1 MKPSMAIKPLVFA
14 IAAVMAV
21 AVQADQNDRRGGH
34 HNGHHNN
41 GQHTPP
47 PTRIP
52 VYATAN
58 AIDSQRST
66 GNTVTN
72 QGTINEAEM
81 SSSATGASGNVGVNV
96 AAGNGNQ
103 QDNAAAIANAASDS
117 SLDNSFVFGT
127 AEATADVR
135 QFSNNNRV
143 DNWSTQSSAVMSGSG
158 DGSSGNVGVNIAR
171 GDLNQQ
177 KNTMAIA
184 NTNAP
189 LGNATATASADQ
201 NGPGLTVHNNA
212 DRTYRVDTLTFTTSA
227 SGSSSRDGSFTSSD
241 DRSSSSSFSVAG
253 AQSASNNGSSSWNS
267 SGSASSSASGS
278 NSSNASGSN
287 SATASGSNS
296 WNASGSASANAS
308 SSSSASLNATLA
320 AAADATRTVT
330 TDDGRRERTRTDS
343 FDASLNASLDASI
356 DKSHE
361 SAYDSSFEKA
371 FDSSYDKTRNSSY
384 DKSRDSSYEK
394 SRDSSYEKAHD
405 SSYANASESAYEK
418 SGEKANQSSNDV
430 SKSFSESSSYDLSN
444 TVSFQVLTPTGWANP
459 VTNTATLSGS
469 VNGGSGNLGVNVAAG
484 VGNQQSNSLA
494 ISNTS
499 M

>member
-21 AVQADQNDRRGGH
+21 AVQAGQNDRRGDY
-34 HNGHHNN
+34 HNGNN
-41 GQHTPP
+41 HGQYTPP
-47 PTRIP
+47 ATKIP

-58 AIDSQRST
+58 AWDTQTST
-66 GNTVTN
+66 NNRITN

-81 SSSATGASGNVGVNV
+81 SDSGTGSSGNVGINV

-103 QDNAAAIANAASDS
+103 QDNAAAIANAGSES
-117 SLDNSFVFGT
+117 SLDNSFVFGM
-127 AEATADVR
+127 ANATADVVQTSR
-135 QFSNNNRV
+135 SNRV
-143 DNWSTQSSAVMSGSG
+143 DNYSTQSSALMSGSA
-158 DGSSGNVGVNIAR
+158 SGAEGNIGINVAG

-184 NTNAP
+184 NTGAP
-189 LGNATATASADQ
+189 LGNATATASANQ
-201 NGPGLTVHNNA
+201 SGPGLTVNNSA

-227 SGSSSRDGSFTSSD
+227 SGSSSRDGTFNSSD
-241 DRSSSSSFSVAG
+241 DRSASSSFSVAG
-253 AQSASNNGSSSWNS
+253 SQSASNSGSSGWNS
-267 SGSASSSASGS
+267 SGSSSA
-278 NSSNASGSN
+278 NASGSN
-287 SATASGSNS
+287 SASASGSNS
-296 WNASGSASANAS
+296 WGMNGSASGSNS
-308 SSSSASLNATLA
+308 SSSSASLNASLA

-330 TDDGRRERTRTDS
+330 TDDGRRERSRTSS
-343 FDASLNASLDASI
+343 FDGSLNASLNASI

-371 FDSSYDKTRNSSY
+371 FDSNYDKSHQSSY
-384 DKSRDSSYEK
+384 DKSRDSSYTK
-394 SRDSSYEKAHD
+394 SHDSSYE
-405 SSYANASESAYEK
+405 NASASDFSK
-418 SGEKANQSSNDV
+418 SGEQSHQSSNDV
-430 SKSFSESSSYDLSN
+430 AKSYSESSAYDLSN

-499 M
+499 F

>member
-21 AVQADQNDRRGGH
+21 AVQAGQNDRRNDH

-47 PTRIP
+47 PTKIP

-58 AIDSQRST
+58 AWDTQNSADNQI
-66 GNTVTN
+66 TN

-81 SSSATGASGNVGVNV
+81 NQSGEGSSGNVGINV

-103 QDNAAAIANAASDS
+103 QDNAAAIANAGSES
-117 SLDNSFVFGT
+117 SLDNSFVFGM
-127 AEATADVR
+127 ANATADVV
-135 QFSNNNRV
+135 QTSTGNRV
-143 DNWSTQSSAVMSGSG
+143 NNYSTQSSAVMSGSA
-158 DGSSGNVGVNIAR
+158 SGAEGNIGINIAG

-184 NTNAP
+184 NTGAP
-189 LGNATATASADQ
+189 LGNATATASAEQD
-201 NGPGLTVHNNA
+201 GPGLIVNNAA
-212 DRTYRVDTLTFTTSA
+212 DRTYRVDTITITTSA
-227 SGSSSRDGSFTSSD
+227 SGSSSRDGTFNSTD
-241 DRSSSSSFSVAG
+241 DRNSSSSFSVAG
-253 AQSASNNGSSSWNS
+253 AQSASSSGSSGWNS
-267 SGSASSSASGS
+267 SGSKASSASGSNSSSASGS
-278 NSSNASGSN
+278 NSWGASGSASGSN
-287 SATASGSNS
+287 S
-296 WNASGSASANAS
+296 
-308 SSSSASLNATLA
+308 SSSSANLNASLDA
-320 AAADATRTVT
+320 AANATRTLT
-330 TDDGRRERTRTDS
+330 TDDGRRERTRSST
-343 FDASLNASLDASI
+343 FDGSLSASLDVSV
-356 DKSHE
+356 DKSRE

-371 FDSSYDKTRNSSY
+371 FDSNYDKSRESSY
-384 DKSRDSSYEK
+384 DKSKESSYTKSHDSSYE
-394 SRDSSYEKAHD
+394 
-405 SSYANASESAYEK
+405 NASASAFEK
-418 SGEKANQSSNDV
+418 SGEKSKQSSNDV
-430 SKSFSESSSYDLSN
+430 SKSYSESSAYDLSN

-499 M
+499 F

>member
-14 IAAVMAV
+14 IAAIMAV
-21 AVQADQNDRRGGH
+21 AVQAGQNDRRNDH
-34 HNGHHNN
+34 HNGHHHNN
-41 GQHTPP
+41 GHHTPP
-47 PTRIP
+47 PTKIP

-58 AIDSQRST
+58 AWDSQSST
-66 GNTVTN
+66 DNTITN

-81 SSSATGASGNVGVNV
+81 NQSAVGASGNVGVNV

-135 QFSNNNRV
+135 QYSNGNRV
-143 DNWSTQSSAVMSGSG
+143 DNWSTQSSAIMSGSA
-158 DGSSGNVGVNIAR
+158 DGAEGNVGVNIAG

-184 NTNAP
+184 NTHAP

-201 NGPGLTVHNNA
+201 DGPGLVVNNSA
-212 DRTYRVDTLTFTTSA
+212 DRTYRVDTLTFTKSA
-227 SGSSSRDGSFTSSD
+227 SGSASRESASNLSIDK
-241 DRSSSSSFSVAG
+241 SSSSSFEKR
-253 AQSASNNGSSSWNS
+253 
-267 SGSASSSASGS
+267 
-278 NSSNASGSN
+278 
-287 SATASGSNS
+287 GSNS
-296 WNASGSASANAS
+296 WDASGSKSVDVSGSRNKESSSSYNATLSATLEAAAEASHTVTRDHGRHDHTRSESVDASLSASLEASIEKTRDKS
-308 SSSSASLNATLA
+308 SSSSFQK
-320 AAADATRTVT
+320 
-330 TDDGRRERTRTDS
+330 S
-343 FDASLNASLDASI
+343 FDSSFEEAF
-356 DKSHE
+356 
-361 SAYDSSFEKA
+361 DSSFEKSGSKQKE
-371 FDSSYDKTRNSSY
+371 SSKDVVKSY
-384 DKSRDSSYEK
+384 
-394 SRDSSYEKAHD
+394 
-405 SSYANASESAYEK
+405 
-418 SGEKANQSSNDV
+418 
-430 SKSFSESSSYDLSN
+430 SESSSYDLSN

-499 M
+499 F

>member
-21 AVQADQNDRRGGH
+21 AVQAGQNDRRGDY
-34 HNGHHNN
+34 HNGNN
-41 GQHTPP
+41 TGQHTPP
-47 PTRIP
+47 ATKIP

-58 AIDSQRST
+58 AWDTQTST
-66 GNTVTN
+66 NNRITN

-81 SSSATGASGNVGVNV
+81 SDSGTGSSGNVGINV

-103 QDNAAAIANAASDS
+103 QDNAAAIANAGSES
-117 SLDNSFVFGT
+117 SLDNSFVFGM
-127 AEATADVR
+127 ANATADVVQTSR
-135 QFSNNNRV
+135 SNRV
-143 DNWSTQSSAVMSGSG
+143 DNYSTQSSALMSGSA
-158 DGSSGNVGVNIAR
+158 SGAEGNIGINVAG

-184 NTNAP
+184 NTGAP
-189 LGNATATASADQ
+189 LGNATATASANQ
-201 NGPGLTVHNNA
+201 SGPGLTVNNSA

-227 SGSSSRDGSFTSSD
+227 SGSSSRDGTFNSSD
-241 DRSSSSSFSVAG
+241 DRSASSSFSVAG
-253 AQSASNNGSSSWNS
+253 SQSASNSGSSGWNS
-267 SGSASSSASGS
+267 SGSSSA
-278 NSSNASGSN
+278 NASGSN
-287 SATASGSNS
+287 SASASGSNS
-296 WNASGSASANAS
+296 WGMSGSASGSNS
-308 SSSSASLNATLA
+308 SSSSASLNASLA

-330 TDDGRRERTRTDS
+330 TDDGRRERSRTSS
-343 FDASLNASLDASI
+343 FDGSLNASLNASI

-371 FDSSYDKTRNSSY
+371 FDSNYDKSHQSSY
-384 DKSRDSSYEK
+384 DKSRDSSYTK
-394 SRDSSYEKAHD
+394 SHESSYE
-405 SSYANASESAYEK
+405 NASASDFSK
-418 SGEKANQSSNDV
+418 SGEQSHQSSNDV
-430 SKSFSESSSYDLSN
+430 AKSYSESSAYDLSN

-499 M
+499 F

>member
-21 AVQADQNDRRGGH
+21 AVQAGQNDRRNDH
-34 HNGHHNN
+34 HNGHHHNN
-41 GQHTPP
+41 GHHTPP
-47 PTRIP
+47 PTKIP

-58 AIDSQRST
+58 AWDSQSST
-66 GNTVTN
+66 DNTITN

-81 SSSATGASGNVGVNV
+81 NQSAVGASGNVGVNV

-135 QFSNNNRV
+135 QYSNGNRV
-143 DNWSTQSSAVMSGSG
+143 DNWSTQSSAIMSGSA
-158 DGSSGNVGVNIAR
+158 DGAEGNVGVNIAG

-184 NTNAP
+184 NTHAP

-201 NGPGLTVHNNA
+201 DGPGLVVNNSA
-212 DRTYRVDTLTFTTSA
+212 DRTYRVDTLTFTKSA
-227 SGSSSRDGSFTSSD
+227 SGSASRESASNLSIDK
-241 DRSSSSSFSVAG
+241 SSSSSFEKR
-253 AQSASNNGSSSWNS
+253 
-267 SGSASSSASGS
+267 
-278 NSSNASGSN
+278 
-287 SATASGSNS
+287 GSNS
-296 WNASGSASANAS
+296 WDASGSKSVDVSGSRNKESSSSYNATLSATLEAAAEASHTVTRDHGRHDHTRSESVDASLSASLEASIEKTRDKS
-308 SSSSASLNATLA
+308 SSSSFQK
-320 AAADATRTVT
+320 
-330 TDDGRRERTRTDS
+330 S
-343 FDASLNASLDASI
+343 FDSSFEEAF
-356 DKSHE
+356 
-361 SAYDSSFEKA
+361 DSSFEKSGSKQKE
-371 FDSSYDKTRNSSY
+371 SSKDVVKSY
-384 DKSRDSSYEK
+384 
-394 SRDSSYEKAHD
+394 
-405 SSYANASESAYEK
+405 
-418 SGEKANQSSNDV
+418 
-430 SKSFSESSSYDLSN
+430 SESSSYDLSN

-499 M
+499 F

>member
-21 AVQADQNDRRGGH
+21 AVQAGQNDRRGDYH
-34 HNGHHNN
+34 HGNNN
-41 GQHTPP
+41 GQYTPP
-47 PTRIP
+47 ATKIP

-58 AIDSQRST
+58 AWDTQTST
-66 GNTVTN
+66 NNRITN

-81 SSSATGASGNVGVNV
+81 SDSGTGSSGNVGINV

-103 QDNAAAIANAASDS
+103 QDNAAAIANAGSES
-117 SLDNSFVFGT
+117 SLDNSFVFGM
-127 AEATADVR
+127 ANATADVVQTSR
-135 QFSNNNRV
+135 SNRV
-143 DNWSTQSSAVMSGSG
+143 DNYSTQSSALMSGSA
-158 DGSSGNVGVNIAR
+158 SGAEGNIGINVAG

-184 NTNAP
+184 NTGAP
-189 LGNATATASADQ
+189 LGNATATASANQ
-201 NGPGLTVHNNA
+201 SGPGLTVNNSA

-227 SGSSSRDGSFTSSD
+227 SGSSSRDGTFNSTD
-241 DRSSSSSFSVAG
+241 DRSASSSFSVAG
-253 AQSASNNGSSSWNS
+253 SQSASNSGSSGWNS
-267 SGSASSSASGS
+267 SGSSSASASGS
-278 NSSNASGSN
+278 NSAS
-287 SATASGSNS
+287 ASGSNS
-296 WNASGSASANAS
+296 WGMNGSASGSNS
-308 SSSSASLNATLA
+308 SSSSASLNASLA

-330 TDDGRRERTRTDS
+330 TDDGRRERSRTSS
-343 FDASLNASLDASI
+343 FDGSLNASLNASI

-371 FDSSYDKTRNSSY
+371 FDSNYDKSHQSSY
-384 DKSRDSSYEK
+384 DKSRDSSYTK
-394 SRDSSYEKAHD
+394 SHDSSYE
-405 SSYANASESAYEK
+405 NASASDFSK
-418 SGEKANQSSNDV
+418 SGEQSHQSSNDV
-430 SKSFSESSSYDLSN
+430 AKSYSESSAYDLSN

-499 M
+499 F

>member
-21 AVQADQNDRRGGH
+21 AVQAGQNDRRGDY
-34 HNGHHNN
+34 HNGNNN

-47 PTRIP
+47 ATKIP

-58 AIDSQRST
+58 AWDTQTST
-66 GNTVTN
+66 NNRITN

-81 SSSATGASGNVGVNV
+81 SDSGTGSSGNVGINV

-103 QDNAAAIANAASDS
+103 QDNAAAIANAGSES
-117 SLDNSFVFGT
+117 SLDNSFVFGM
-127 AEATADVR
+127 ANATADVVQTSR
-135 QFSNNNRV
+135 SNRV
-143 DNWSTQSSAVMSGSG
+143 DNYSTQSSALMSGSA
-158 DGSSGNVGVNIAR
+158 SGAEGNIGINMAG

-184 NTNAP
+184 NTGAP
-189 LGNATATASADQ
+189 LGNATATASANQ
-201 NGPGLTVHNNA
+201 SGPGLTVNNSA

-227 SGSSSRDGSFTSSD
+227 SGSSSRDGTFNSSD
-241 DRSSSSSFSVAG
+241 DRSASSSFSVAG
-253 AQSASNNGSSSWNS
+253 SQSASNSGSSGWNS
-267 SGSASSSASGS
+267 SGSSSA
-278 NSSNASGSN
+278 NASGSN
-287 SATASGSNS
+287 SASASGSNS
-296 WNASGSASANAS
+296 WGMNGSASGSNS
-308 SSSSASLNATLA
+308 SSSSASLNASLA

-330 TDDGRRERTRTDS
+330 TDDGRRERSRTSS
-343 FDASLNASLDASI
+343 FDGSLNASLNASI

-371 FDSSYDKTRNSSY
+371 FDSNYDKSHQSSY
-384 DKSRDSSYEK
+384 DKSRDSSYTK
-394 SRDSSYEKAHD
+394 SHESSYE
-405 SSYANASESAYEK
+405 NASASDFSK
-418 SGEKANQSSNDV
+418 SGEQSHQSSNDV
-430 SKSFSESSSYDLSN
+430 AKSYSESSAYDLSN

-499 M
+499 F

>member
-21 AVQADQNDRRGGH
+21 AVQAGQNDRRNDH

-41 GQHTPP
+41 GHHTPP
-47 PTRIP
+47 PTKIP

-58 AIDSQRST
+58 AWDTQTST
-66 GNTVTN
+66 DNRISN

-81 SSSATGASGNVGVNV
+81 NQSGEGSSGNVGINV

-103 QDNAAAIANAASDS
+103 QDNAAAIANAGSES
-117 SLDNSFVFGT
+117 SLDNSFVFGM
-127 AEATADVR
+127 ASATADVV
-135 QFSNNNRV
+135 QTSDNNRV
-143 DNWSTQSSAVMSGSG
+143 DNYSTQSSAVMSGSA
-158 DGSSGNVGVNIAR
+158 SGAEGNIGINIAG

-184 NTNAP
+184 NTGAP
-189 LGNATATASADQ
+189 LGNATATASAEQD
-201 NGPGLTVHNNA
+201 GPGLVVNNSA
-212 DRTYRVDTLTFTTSA
+212 DRTYRVDTITITTSA
-227 SGSSSRDGSFTSSD
+227 SGSSSRDGTFNSTD

-253 AQSASNNGSSSWNS
+253 SQSASSSGSSGWNS
-267 SGSASSSASGS
+267 SGSK
-278 NSSNASGSN
+278 SSNASGS
-287 SATASGSNS
+287 SSMSASGSNG
-296 WNASGSASANAS
+296 WNASGSASGSNS
-308 SSSSASLNATLA
+308 SSSSASLNASLDA
-320 AAADATRTVT
+320 AANATRTFT
-330 TDDGRRERTRTDS
+330 TDDGRRERTRSST
-343 FDASLNASLDASI
+343 FDGSLSASLDVSV

-371 FDSSYDKTRNSSY
+371 FDSSYDKTRESSY
-384 DKSRDSSYEK
+384 DKSKDFSYTKSHDSSYE
-394 SRDSSYEKAHD
+394 
-405 SSYANASESAYEK
+405 NASASAFEK
-418 SGEKANQSSNDV
+418 SGEKSKQSSNDV
-430 SKSFSESSSYDLSN
+430 SKSYSESSAYDLSN

-499 M
+499 F

>member
-21 AVQADQNDRRGGH
+21 AVQAGQNDRRGDY
-34 HNGHHNN
+34 HNGNNN

-47 PTRIP
+47 ATKIP

-58 AIDSQRST
+58 AWDTQTST
-66 GNTVTN
+66 NNRITN
-72 QGTINEAEM
+72 QGTINEAEI
-81 SSSATGASGNVGVNV
+81 SDSGTGSSGNVGINV

-103 QDNAAAIANAASDS
+103 QDNAAAIANAGSES
-117 SLDNSFVFGT
+117 SLDNSFVFGM
-127 AEATADVR
+127 ANATADVVQTSR
-135 QFSNNNRV
+135 SNRV
-143 DNWSTQSSAVMSGSG
+143 DNYSTQSSALMSGSA
-158 DGSSGNVGVNIAR
+158 SGAEGNIGINVAG

-184 NTNAP
+184 NTGAP
-189 LGNATATASADQ
+189 LGNATATASANQ
-201 NGPGLTVHNNA
+201 SGPGLTVNNGA

-227 SGSSSRDGSFTSSD
+227 SGSSSRDGTFNSSD
-241 DRSSSSSFSVAG
+241 DRSASSSFSVAG
-253 AQSASNNGSSSWNS
+253 SQSASNSGSSGWNS
-267 SGSASSSASGS
+267 SGSSSA
-278 NSSNASGSN
+278 NASGSN
-287 SATASGSNS
+287 SASASGSNS
-296 WNASGSASANAS
+296 WGMNGSASGSNS
-308 SSSSASLNATLA
+308 SSSSASLNASLA

-330 TDDGRRERTRTDS
+330 TDDGRRERSRTSS
-343 FDASLNASLDASI
+343 FDGSLNASLNASI

-371 FDSSYDKTRNSSY
+371 FDSNYDKSHQSSY
-384 DKSRDSSYEK
+384 DKSRDSSYTK
-394 SRDSSYEKAHD
+394 SHESSYE
-405 SSYANASESAYEK
+405 NASASDFSK
-418 SGEKANQSSNDV
+418 SGEQSHQSSNDV
-430 SKSFSESSSYDLSN
+430 AKSYSESSAYDLSN

-499 M
+499 F

>member
-21 AVQADQNDRRGGH
+21 AVQAEQSDRRGNDH

-41 GQHTPP
+41 GHHTPP
-47 PTRIP
+47 PTKIP

-58 AIDSQRST
+58 AWDNQSST
-66 GNTVTN
+66 DNRISN

-81 SSSATGASGNVGVNV
+81 NNSAAGASGNVGVNV

-135 QFSNNNRV
+135 QFSDNNRV
-143 DNWSTQSSAVMSGSG
+143 DNYSTQSSAIMSGSA
-158 DGSSGNVGVNIAR
+158 DGAEGNVGVNIAG

-201 NGPGLTVHNNA
+201 NGPGLTVNNSA
-212 DRTYRVDTLTFTTSA
+212 DRTYRVDTLTFTTTATGSRSSDGTFTSTDDRSSASNFTVGGSQSASA
-227 SGSSSRDGSFTSSD
+227 SGSSG
-241 DRSSSSSFSVAG
+241 
-253 AQSASNNGSSSWNS
+253 WNS
-267 SGSASSSASGS
+267 SGSSTKNASGSHSSSASGT
-278 NSSNASGSN
+278 NSWDASGSN
-287 SATASGSNS
+287 NATANSSSNS
-296 WNASGSASANAS
+296 SLIAN
-308 SSSSASLNATLA
+308 LA
-320 AAADATRTVT
+320 AAAEATRTVT

-343 FDASLNASLDASI
+343 VDGSLTASLDVTV
-356 DKSHE
+356 DKTNS
-361 SAYDSSFEKA
+361 SSYDSSFEKA
-371 FDSSYDKTRNSSY
+371 FDSSYDKTHESSY
-384 DKSRDSSYEK
+384 DKTRDSSYTK
-394 SRDSSYEKAHD
+394 SHDSSYESA
-405 SSYANASESAYEK
+405 SASEFEK
-418 SGEKANQSSNDV
+418 SGNKSHESSKDI
-430 SKSFSESSSYDLSN
+430 SKTYSESSSYDLSN

-499 M
+499 F

>member
-41 GQHTPP
+41 GHHTPP

-58 AIDSQRST
+58 AMDSQRST
-66 GNTVTN
+66 GNTITN

-103 QDNAAAIANAASDS
+103 QDNAAAIANASSES

-143 DNWSTQSSAVMSGSG
+143 DNWSTQNSAVMTGSA
-158 DGSSGNVGVNIAR
+158 DGAEGNVGINIAG

-184 NTNAP
+184 NTGAP

-201 NGPGLTVHNNA
+201 NGPGLTVNNGA
-212 DRTYRVDTLTFTTSA
+212 DRTYRVDTLTITTTK
-227 SGSSSRDGSFTSSD
+227 SGSSSREGRFNSTD

-253 AQSASNNGSSSWNS
+253 SRSASSSGSSGWNS
-267 SGSASSSASGS
+267 SGSSSM
-278 NSSNASGSN
+278 NASGSH
-287 SATASGSNS
+287 SSTASGSNS
-296 WNASGSASANAS
+296 WNASGSMSGNAS
-308 SSSSASLNATLA
+308 SSSSASLSASLA
-320 AAADATRTVT
+320 AAADATRTT
-330 TDDGRRERTRTDS
+330 STDYGRHERTRTDS
-343 FDASLNASLDASI
+343 FDASLNASLNVDVDHSRESSY
-356 DKSHE
+356 DK
-361 SAYDSSFEKA
+361 SFEKA
-371 FDSSYDKTRNSSY
+371 FDSSYDKARQ
-384 DKSRDSSYEK
+384 SSYEK
-394 SRDSSYEKAHD
+394 SRDSSYEKAHE
-405 SSYANASESAYEK
+405 SSYANASESAFEK
-418 SGEKANQSSNDV
+418 SGEKSSQSSNDV
-430 SKSFSESSSYDLSN
+430 SKSYSESSAYDLSN

-499 M
+499 F